1 MMDAEG
7 FERRAGRRRSS
18 RGSVITVAPVLD
30 ESKSF
35 FGHAQNISRSGMLI
49 HTHMPIRE
57 GDELEL
63 EFTLPGTE
71 SIIRC
76 RAKVRWA
83 GEFSGGK
90 TKVSRGGLEFLD
102 LDPVF
107 TDRIDRWAA
116 VEINAD

>member
-1 MMDAEG
+1 MGPVGLEKRSG
-7 FERRAGRRRSS
+7 FRRSS
-18 RGSVITVAPVLD
+18 PGSVIIVAPVLD

-49 HTHMPIRE
+49 HTHMPIGE

-71 SIIRC
+71 SVIKC
-76 RAKVRWA
+76 RAKVKWA
-83 GEFSGGK
+83 SGFSRGE

-102 LDPVF
+102 LEPVF
-107 TDRIDRWAA
+107 MDRIGRWANGEPI
-116 VEINAD
+116 VE

>member
-1 MMDAEG
+1 MDAEG
-7 FERRAGRRRSS
+7 IERRSGRRRSS
-18 RGSVITVAPVLD
+18 FGSVITVAPVMD

-35 FGHAQNISRSGMLI
+35 FGHAQNISHSGMLI

-71 SIIRC
+71 SLIRC
-76 RAKVRWA
+76 RAKVVWA

-102 LDPVF
+102 LAPVF
-107 TDRIDRWAA
+107 TDRIDRWAHG
-116 VEINAD
+116 E

>member
-1 MMDAEG
+1 MDAEG
-7 FERRAGRRRSS
+7 FERRSGVRRSS
-18 RGSVITVAPVLD
+18 PGSVINVAPVMD
-30 ESKSF
+30 EARKF

-49 HTHMPIRE
+49 HTHMPIGE

-71 SIIRC
+71 TVIKC

-83 GEFSGGK
+83 SGFTRGE

-102 LDPVF
+102 LDAVF
-107 TDRIDRWAA
+107 ADRIGRWANG
-116 VEINAD
+116 ESI